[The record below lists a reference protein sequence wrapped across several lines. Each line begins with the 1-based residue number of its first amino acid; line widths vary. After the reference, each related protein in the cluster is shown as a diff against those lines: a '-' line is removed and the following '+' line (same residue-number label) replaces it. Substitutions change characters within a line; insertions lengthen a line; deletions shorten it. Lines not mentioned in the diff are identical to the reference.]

1 MATQAF
7 KVGELTLLNGKT
19 LKIRSVPLKQLR
31 EVMDIIDTLD
41 DVLKDEKST
50 SNAVLDLF
58 AEAAKVCLRGLEG
71 KALAEGE
78 DWDDVLDQ
86 DTINEIL
93 KVCANVQMN
102 NENLMA
108 ALEAQMIAQNG
119 AS

>member
-7 KVGELTLLNGKT
+7 KAAELTLLNGKI

-31 EVMDIIDTLD
+31 EVMDIIDRLD
-41 DVLKDEKST
+41 DVLNDKEST

-58 AEAAKVCLRGLEG
+58 LEAAKVCVRGLES
-71 KALAEGE
+71 KVLGE
-78 DWDDVLDQ
+78 DQDWDDVLDQ
-86 DTINEIL
+86 DSVTEIL

-119 AS
+119 AN